1 MGVKTDKDKEPKE
14 ERKYPSAERVH
25 YFFGQISVSGED
37 GETWYL
43 VNTKKANSDDFDRMQ
58 EEKPA
63 RVPMLISDNNLEEW
77 RMSPRMDSTLVDW
90 RKQKGKR

>member
-1 MGVKTDKDKEPKE
+1 MRTEKSKQPKE
-14 ERKYPSAERVH
+14 ERKLPKVERVH

-37 GETWYL
+37 DKTWYL
-43 VNTKKANSDDFDRMQ
+43 VNTKNAKSEDFDRMLG
-58 EEKPA
+58 EKPA
-63 RVPMLISDNNLEEW
+63 KIPMLINDNNLEEW

>member
-1 MGVKTDKDKEPKE
+1 MKTDKNKELKE
-14 ERKYPSAERVH
+14 EQKFPRGERVH

-37 GETWYL
+37 GKTWYL
-43 VNTKKANSDDFDRMQ
+43 VNAKNLNSDDFDRMLN
-58 EEKPA
+58 EKP
-63 RVPMLISDNNLEEW
+63 VKIPMLINSNNLEEW